1 MRPAL
6 SGCRNERL
14 RRLHACHGRY
24 HLVSVVGLV
33 RTLLSFKGKRRRPIQ
48 ELGHGRPRARE
59 LTIET
64 KWVVGFCWV
73 SSCVA
78 LYLHTCMHLRG
89 AFLIHAVELHN
100 IYFGSASIYIC
111 TGGSETEGV
120 IVAAKLTTR
129 TSLLGYVSRRRR
141 EAQFWRVLPV
151 LPRRAISNSFHSFA
165 GYTLGYTAGQQRR
178 RTCRG

>member
-1 MRPAL
+1 M
-6 SGCRNERL
+6 
-14 RRLHACHGRY
+14 HGMAGTM
-24 HLVSVVGLV
+24 HISVVGLV

-48 ELGHGRPRARE
+48 EHGHGRPRARE
-59 LTIET
+59 LTRRSG
-64 KWVVGFCWV
+64 WLAFVGLV
-73 SSCVA
+73 VA
-78 LYLHTCMHLRG
+78 LPSIACGVGLRLHLHTCMHLRG

-100 IYFGSASIYIC
+100 IYFRC

-165 GYTLGYTAGQQRR
+165 GYIPLATRQASSAAVRAADDE
-178 RTCRG
+178 